1 MQVIL
6 KHQEI
11 EQKITRLAYQIL
23 ENCTDQQEIF
33 IGGIHGNGY
42 ILSQKIQ
49 KVINEHGSLKTQLF
63 EIELNKEEPWS
74 SPINVSIPES
84 NLKHGYIVLIDDVIN
99 SGKTMQYALI
109 KFLQHPTHSIKT
121 LVLVDRQHR
130 RYPIKA
136 DFVGLSLSTTL
147 KNRVE
152 VDLASNE
159 HFAYLK

>member
-109 KFLQHPTHSIKT
+109 KFLQHPT
-121 LVLVDRQHR
+121 
-130 RYPIKA
+130 
-136 DFVGLSLSTTL
+136 LS
-147 KNRVE
+147 
-152 VDLASNE
+152 
-159 HFAYLK
+159 